1 MELQDATV
9 GEARPGRNLRLLAL
23 FVVALALT
31 ACSTTR
37 PPPDAARPEPSAVDP
52 PHTDALSAPADESPA
67 TEPPVSDPPPAP
79 PPSTEPPPEPEP
91 ATEPKPD
98 EPAPKDEPKAEPE
111 ETGMLAST
119 RSTLKSTTEW
129 LARGVDSWFG
139 DQPFEDG
146 GEVRDGRLSIG
157 LFKRQDEKLDFRV
170 RFNAR
175 VRLPN
180 LQKRAYL
187 FIGRDNER
195 EVVADT
201 PGAFSR
207 QDRLLSESRED
218 RSFFTG
224 LGLTLRDAFDL
235 RLGFH
240 GIKPYAQA
248 RYKRPWTLSERDL
261 VEFRQ
266 TFFWR
271 ISDRFGSTSVLSYEH
286 ALAPDVAIRWLS
298 AATITQKTEK
308 YDWSS
313 IVGGYK
319 TFGQKLLSLE
329 GVISGRVGIGVP
341 VGEYGV
347 QTKWLQPIYRDY
359 VLGELQVG
367 YFWPRFDEVSER
379 TRRWALGF
387 ATTMRF

>member
-1 MELQDATV
+1 
-9 GEARPGRNLRLLAL
+9 
-23 FVVALALT
+23 
-31 ACSTTR
+31 
-37 PPPDAARPEPSAVDP
+37 
-52 PHTDALSAPADESPA
+52 
-67 TEPPVSDPPPAP
+67 
-79 PPSTEPPPEPEP
+79 
-91 ATEPKPD
+91 
-98 EPAPKDEPKAEPE
+98 
-111 ETGMLAST
+111 MLAST

-139 DQPFEDG
+139 DQPFEEG

-207 QDRLLSESRED
+207 QDRLLSESREE

-224 LGLTLRDAFDL
+224 LGVGLRDAFDL

-286 ALAPDVAIRWLS
+286 AFAPDIAIRWLS

-319 TFGQKLLSLE
+319 TFGGLKLLSLE
-329 GVISGRVGIGVP
+329 GVVSGRVGIGVP

-359 VLGELQVG
+359 LLGELQVG